1 MIKFNLIGLAMTAVC
16 VGFAYLVGFLIGD
29 TSQRVA
35 MPIAGILMLVV
46 DAAYR
51 WRTSPRNGLEALVL
65 HARWGL
71 DGLPRLGHRHWLC
84 GRWIGGGVGPEVKGE
99 K

>member
-51 WRTSPRNGLEALVL
+51 WRTSPETGWK
-65 HARWGL
+65 RWFYM
-71 DGLPRLGHRHWLC
+71 R
-84 GRWIGGGVGPEVKGE
+84 GGGWMGFPVWVTGIGFVAVGLVEG
-99 K
+99 